1 MQNNSKLIVF
11 DFDGTLADTL
21 DALLRIVNRL
31 APEFKYKQISNEQV
45 DSFKYLTPWE
55 IIKLSK
61 VSLWKL
67 PFLLKRVKE
76 EFPREVRHV
85 KLFPGVVELLLSLK
99 SRGYR
104 LGIVSSNSEANIRSL
119 LNQNNLEYLFDFV
132 TTASTFG
139 KGKVIERMMKKYNC
153 SKSDAIYIGD
163 EIRDIQAA
171 RSIQIRIVAVAWGFN
186 AATALIDK
194 QPDLLITQPKALL
207 NALAYLYPDRSSQLA
222 CF

>member
-1 MQNNSKLIVF
+1 MQNNSKLIIF

-31 APEFKYKQISNEQV
+31 APEFKYQQISTEQV

-55 IIKLSK
+55 VIKLSK

-76 EFPREVRHV
+76 EFPREVCHV

-99 SRGYR
+99 YRGYR

-119 LNQNNLEYLFDFV
+119 LNQNNLEHLFDFV
-132 TTASTFG
+132 TTGSTFG

-153 SKSDAIYIGD
+153 AKSDAIYIGD

-171 RSIQIRIVAVAWGFN
+171 RSIKIRIVAVAWGFN
-186 AATALIDK
+186 AAATLRDR
-194 QPDLLITQPKALL
+194 QPDAIITKPKALL
-207 NALAYLYPDRSSQLA
+207 NALAYLYPDRTSQLA

>member
-31 APEFKYKQISNEQV
+31 APEFKYQQISNEQV
-45 DSFKYLTPWE
+45 DSFKYLSPWE

-76 EFPREVRHV
+76 EFPRELLTV

-99 SRGYR
+99 GRGYR

-119 LNQNNLEYLFDFV
+119 LKKNHLEYLFDFI
-132 TTASTFG
+132 TTGSVFG
-139 KGKVIERMMKKYNC
+139 KGKVIEKMMRKYNC
-153 SKSDAIYIGD
+153 AKSDVIYIGD
-163 EIRDIQAA
+163 ETRDIQAA

-186 AATALIDK
+186 AATTLIDK
-194 QPDLLITQPKALL
+194 EPDLLITQPKALL
-207 NALAYLYPDRSSQLA
+207 HALAYLYPDRSSQLA